1 MTRVLGEIA
10 ALVFAVLASC
20 AALAPAFSV
29 VLAGVRPDPEGAAF
43 LVLGMVYG
51 MVAPIGYFLG
61 ETWERRIWYVLAAAA
76 AACGIART
84 GYLFDVKAPGAAILT
99 FALLVAGFVLAIA
112 WNRAADRR
120 RLAAVAAVEA
130 HAAEVVRAVAQA
142 GVGASGAG
150 RAALLAER
158 LAGAAVWTAAREA
171 RNAEDARRRIGG
183 ALAALERDLAAN
195 PAIEAA
201 PHAARLLGEMRVR
214 IAPRRFRPRR
224 SAPRVQPA

>member
-10 ALVFAVLASC
+10 ALVFAVLVSG
-20 AALAPAFSV
+20 AALVPAFSV

-99 FALLVAGFVLAIA
+99 FALLVAGFGLATA

-130 HAAEVVRAVAQA
+130 HAAEVVRAVARA
-142 GVGASGAG
+142 GGAASGAG
-150 RAALLAER
+150 LAER

-171 RNAEDARRRIGG
+171 RTAEDARRRIGR
-183 ALAALERDLAAN
+183 ALAALECDLAAN

-201 PHAARLLGEMRVR
+201 PYAVRLLGEMRVR
-214 IAPRRFRPRR
+214 IAPRRFRQRR
-224 SAPRVQPA
+224 PAPRVQPA